1 MAKPYFRINSAT
13 YSSSS
18 LTLNYSFWR
27 NRGSIAGGSDL
38 TITGISS
45 TSSITFYQ
53 PASANLGNE
62 IKTIGVVNLQAGS
75 GAGYTD
81 PAAITWTFSGTP
93 STSTNAT
100 VTISDPILGNV
111 QMSSVTASNSTLSTF
126 LSSVASSISGNSS
139 GVVATSTN
147 TTVSFTVPSTGNKFN
162 NRALTFNLAVGSGGS
177 TIAATSN
184 QGLTV
189 SGTFSGGLTTFS
201 IGLVAQSGGFSAN
214 YVVSSST
221 FSQIP

>member
-18 LTLNYSFWR
+18 LTLNYTFWR

-45 TSSITFYQ
+45 TSSLTFNQ
-53 PASANLGNE
+53 PAIANLGNE
-62 IKTIGVVNLQAGS
+62 IKTIQVVNLQGGS
-75 GAGYTD
+75 GASYKD
-81 PAAITWTFSGTP
+81 PSAIVWTFSGTP
-93 STSTNAT
+93 STTTNAKI
-100 VTISDPILGNV
+100 TISDPILGSV
-111 QMSSVTASNSTLSTF
+111 QLSSVTASNSTLSTF

-139 GVVATSTN
+139 GVEATATST
-147 TTVSFTVPSTGNKFN
+147 TLSFTVPSTGNKFN
-162 NRALTFNLAVGSGGS
+162 SRALTLNLAVGTGGS

-184 QGLTV
+184 QGLTG
-189 SGTFSGGLTTFS
+189 SGTFSGGITTFS
-201 IGLVAQSGGFSAN
+201 IGLVGQAGGFSAN
-214 YVVSSST
+214 YFVSSST